1 MLFFGSS
8 LLYKEGAN
16 KTLKINSFQPTL
28 SQNMCLFDLKTIFGS
43 FCEAKWVF
51 LGGLLHKCCT
61 SFKVETSFNFK

>member
-1 MLFFGSS
+1 MLFLGSS

-43 FCEAKWVF
+43 FCEAKLRLNLNEANQNVNPIEF
-51 LGGLLHKCCT
+51 
-61 SFKVETSFNFK
+61 